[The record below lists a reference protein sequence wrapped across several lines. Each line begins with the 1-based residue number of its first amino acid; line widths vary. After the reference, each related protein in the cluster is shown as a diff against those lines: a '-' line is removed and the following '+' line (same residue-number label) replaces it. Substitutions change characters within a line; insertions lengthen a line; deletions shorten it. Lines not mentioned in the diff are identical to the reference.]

1 MSNQE
6 IKKQE
11 MEEKYSYL
19 ASLYEMYVNGGI
31 DKMTDV
37 GLNKYIEDYCP
48 FMPEKLQN
56 MLQDMPI
63 GGQFDQSQLTELLK
77 SAEEQMLD
85 NPITW

>member
-1 MSNQE
+1 MSSQE

-31 DKMTDV
+31 DKMTEV
-37 GLNKYIEDYCP
+37 GLNTYIEKYCP
-48 FMPEKLQN
+48 FMPTDLQN
-56 MLQDMPI
+56 LLQDMPI
-63 GGQFDQSQLTELLK
+63 GGQFDKAQLDKLLE
-77 SAEEQMLD
+77 SAEAQLLD